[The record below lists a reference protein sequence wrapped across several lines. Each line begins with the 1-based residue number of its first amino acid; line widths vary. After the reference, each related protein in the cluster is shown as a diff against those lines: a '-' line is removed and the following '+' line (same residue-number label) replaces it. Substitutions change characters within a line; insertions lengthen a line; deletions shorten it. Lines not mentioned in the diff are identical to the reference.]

1 MSDVSLESRTST
13 STSMSA
19 PISNFSTVNTPL
31 RLQSWQR
38 RIQSHP
44 DKNFINYI
52 LSGIERGFCI
62 GRDSTCHVNSAT
74 KNKQSAH
81 DNPTAIE
88 KYLQDQ
94 IQQGNIFGPFLPHET
109 PNVHINS
116 FGVIPKKHQPGKW
129 RVITDL
135 SYPKGSSVNDA
146 INPKLCSLK
155 YITVEQVAKKAF
167 SLGKGSLIAKI
178 DIKAAY
184 RLIPVSPQDRP
195 FLGVKWGGKVYVDGM
210 LPFGLRSAP
219 KIFNAVADAVEW
231 CVANENVPAIYHY
244 LDDFAV
250 IGPPNS
256 EECEN
261 SLQKLKLVCE
271 DLGIPLVSE
280 KQAGP
285 STNIKFLGIII
296 DTIQQELQ
304 LPEDKHKRLL
314 DAAKQWE
321 EYHYCNKKDLESFI
335 GTLRHACA
343 VIQPAG
349 YSFLKSFIS
358 LQKMVKQKDDHTVCL
373 DANFRSNVTWWR
385 VFASYWNGHALLP
398 GISNKHVEFT
408 SDGSGGWG
416 CGALYGT
423 RWFQLQWDDTTRF
436 YFNTIIE
443 LVPIVIAAVIWGP
456 EWKGSTVVIKCKNK
470 SMVKLLNDRYSEEP
484 IVMHMLRSLFF
495 IEAWLQ
501 FKLIPQYT
509 PSSLAVHLS
518 NNRLSQF
525 YSQLPGAYRLSCFIP
540 PSVLY
545 WLLDPNMNWTS
556 PRWIKKFDT
565 FVNRVLTASST
576 QQTPANS
583 A

>member
-1 MSDVSLESRTST
+1 
-13 STSMSA
+13 MSA

-44 DKNFINYI
+44 DRNFINYI
-52 LSGIERGFCI
+52 LSGIERGFRI

-81 DNPTAIE
+81 DNPNAIE

-109 PNVHINS
+109 PNVHINR

-129 RVITDL
+129 HVITDL

-146 INPKLCSLK
+146 INPQLCSLK

-195 FLGVKWGGKVYVDGM
+195 FLGMKWDDKVYVDGM
-210 LPFGLRSAP
+210 LPFGLRSAQ

-261 SLQKLKLVCE
+261 SLQTLKLVCE

-285 STNIKFLGIII
+285 SNNIEFLGIVI
-296 DTIQQELQ
+296 DTVKQELQ
-304 LPEDKHKRLL
+304 LPTDKYERML
-314 DAAKQWE
+314 DEAKQWE
-321 EYHYCNKKDLESFI
+321 NYYFCTKRDLDSFI
-335 GTLRHACA
+335 GILRHACK
-343 VIQPAG
+343 VIQPG
-349 YSFLKSFIS
+349 YSFLKPFIE
-358 LQKMVKQKDDHTVCL
+358 LQKMVKQKNNNHTIRL
-373 DANFRSNVTWWR
+373 DANCRSNVTWWR
-385 VFASYWNGHALLP
+385 IFASYWNGHALLP
-398 GISNKHVEFT
+398 DISNKCVEFT
-408 SDGSGGWG
+408 SDGSGYWG
-416 CGALYGT
+416 CGALCGT
-423 RWFQLQWDDTTRF
+423 KWFQLQWDDTTRF
-436 YFNTIIE
+436 CFSILE

-470 SMVKLLNDRYSEEP
+470 SVVKLLNDRYSEEP
-484 IVMHMLRSLFF
+484 HVMHMLRSLYF
-495 IEAWLQ
+495 IEGWLQ
-501 FKLIPQYT
+501 FKLIPQHT
-509 PSSLAVHLS
+509 ISTSCSSV
-518 NNRLSQF
+518 
-525 YSQLPGAYRLSCFIP
+525 P
-540 PSVLY
+540 
-545 WLLDPNMNWTS
+545 
-556 PRWIKKFDT
+556 
-565 FVNRVLTASST
+565 
-576 QQTPANS
+576 
-583 A
+583 